1 MAENA
6 RPPVAVRI
14 VRPYDTEEAFLE
26 AELET
31 VGKTSVILIGA
42 HSRPTGVILRFE
54 VTLQTGATVLR
65 GEGRVLAHK
74 EAAFRGQPGLAL
86 RFTRLDPKSKG
97 LVDRAGQIREAR
109 LNGGDSIRPG
119 VTVPPPV
126 PTPAPESVAPR
137 PVRTSSVPPSV
148 QPRSSHPTAPPRSI
162 PPAADPA
169 LTGALTSPT
178 PVPPRPVSKLP
189 SMPPPIDVPPSVPP
203 AADAPDD
210 SGPQLEV
217 MELSSDAIP
226 LSVRDFVSEPEPAPA
241 PARPESEAPE
251 PVVAVEVPSPPP
263 AKSDRDLLLAR
274 LRSRA
279 AGLTDEQRAAV
290 MKRT

>member
-54 VTLQTGATVLR
+54 VTLQSGATVLR

-97 LVDRAGQIREAR
+97 LVDRAAQIREAR
-109 LNGGDSIRPG
+109 LTGGDSIRPG
-119 VTVPPPV
+119 VAVPPPV
-126 PTPAPESVAPR
+126 PTPAPESIAPR

-148 QPRSSHPTAPPRSI
+148 APRSVRPTAPPRSV

-178 PVPPRPVSKLP
+178 PIPPRPVSKLP
-189 SMPPPIDVPPSVPP
+189 SMPPPLDAPPSLPP
-203 AADAPDD
+203 ADD
-210 SGPQLEV
+210 SGPQVEV

-226 LSVRDFVSEPEPAPA
+226 LSVSDFVPEASHEPEPEPA
-241 PARPESEAPE
+241 REPE
-251 PVVAVEVPSPPP
+251 PEPPPQAPIPSPP
-263 AKSDRDLLLAR
+263 KSDRDLLLAR
-274 LRSRA
+274 LRNRA

-290 MKRT
+290 LKRT